1 MDQIKKKVSL
11 VFCTMNNAEAI
22 QHIHLWHTVGFNC
35 TQSFVA
41 RSTTWSGG
49 GGGVGAKSRLCFFPS
64 IASSNCYIN
73 MTWQIK
79 PLRSKCSCPNSKT
92 TLNMAYMCMI
102 YMWPYHPKQVT
113 LILFMKFW
121 FLHTCTNFH
130 FKWYQDLANQPTGWK
145 LLIKINLAAV
155 ESSILRNWAEKICF
169 AYNSITAVTI

>member
-1 MDQIKKKVSL
+1 MTHCWVQL
-11 VFCTMNNAEAI
+11 
-22 QHIHLWHTVGFNC
+22 HRC

-41 RSTTWSGG
+41 RSTTWS

-102 YMWPYHPKQVT
+102 YTWPYPPKRVT

-130 FKWYQDLANQPTGWK
+130 FKWYQDLANLPTGSKVIDKNQSGCRREFHSEK
-145 LLIKINLAAV
+145 LGWENLFRIQQYYG
-155 ESSILRNWAEKICF
+155 S
-169 AYNSITAVTI
+169 YNLKCLKLS